1 LYIPRRTTRYKGWY
15 KFNSSL
21 IISFMPHWRFHH
33 NGNPQGARNYLFCL
47 VTTSC
52 ENGGMLGL
60 IGNMTLKLL
69 PTSKKEQP

>member
-1 LYIPRRTTRYKGWY
+1 MVQVQ
-15 KFNSSL
+15 L
-21 IISFMPHWRFHH
+21 IINYKLHATLEESFHH

>member
-1 LYIPRRTTRYKGWY
+1 
-15 KFNSSL
+15 
-21 IISFMPHWRFHH
+21 MPHWRFHH